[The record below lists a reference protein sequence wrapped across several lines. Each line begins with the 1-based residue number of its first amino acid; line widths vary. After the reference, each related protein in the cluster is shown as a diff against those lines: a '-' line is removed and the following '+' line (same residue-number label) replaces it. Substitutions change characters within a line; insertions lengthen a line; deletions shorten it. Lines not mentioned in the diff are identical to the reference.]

1 MDDKEF
7 FDKLI
12 QMYDEC
18 ASLLPK
24 ECVTPAYEKLPEL
37 DANSYTL
44 NEEYYKSVREKLAS
58 SERNKD
64 I

>member
-37 DANSYTL
+37 DVDSYILT
-44 NEEYYKSVREKLAS
+44 EEYYKNIREKLAS
-58 SERNKD
+58 AERNNN

>member
-12 QMYDEC
+12 QMYAEC
-18 ASLLPK
+18 VSLLPK
-24 ECVTPAYEKLPEL
+24 DVVTPTYEKLPEL
-37 DANSYTL
+37 DANSHIL
-44 NEEYYKSVREKLAS
+44 NEEYYKSVREKIAS
-58 SERNKD
+58 AERNKN

>member
-18 ASLLPK
+18 SSLLPK
-24 ECVTPAYEKLPEL
+24 EFVTPTYEKLPEL
-37 DANSYTL
+37 DLDSYILT
-44 NEEYYKSVREKLAS
+44 EEYYKNIREKIAS
-58 SERNKD
+58 AERNKN